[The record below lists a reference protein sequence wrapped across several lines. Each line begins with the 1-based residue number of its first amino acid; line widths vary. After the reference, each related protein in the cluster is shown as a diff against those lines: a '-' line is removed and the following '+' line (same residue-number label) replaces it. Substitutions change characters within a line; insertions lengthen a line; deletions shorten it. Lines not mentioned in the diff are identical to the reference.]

1 MAWANV
7 RLGNKKR
14 GQFQFLIPVCEKEFP
29 SMPDVLQP
37 ESKDEQKNFSVG
49 IPMDSH
55 GFYLRGSAH
64 LDWGMKNRLS
74 RIFNPA
80 DGHTV
85 MLAFDHGYFMGPT
98 SGLERMDLA
107 IPPLLPHVDCL
118 MCTRGALRACI
129 SPEVNKPLV
138 LRCSTGVSILKELS
152 NEVIGVTVEDALRLN
167 ATAVTT
173 QVFVGGPHE
182 RESLDNMARLIN
194 EGLRY
199 GVPSLGV
206 TAVGRELVRDARYL
220 GLATRILAEL
230 GVHFVKTYYCEP
242 GFDEVV
248 AGCPV
253 PIVIAGGKKLPELDA
268 LTMCFKAIQQGA
280 AGVDMGRNIFLA
292 EDPVAMA
299 QAVAAVVHKKETAQG
314 AYDLY
319 QSLKGKGSKK
329 R

>member
-1 MAWANV
+1 
-7 RLGNKKR
+7 
-14 GQFQFLIPVCEKEFP
+14 
-29 SMPDVLQP
+29 MPDVLP
-37 ESKDEQKNFSVG
+37 VDTKEEQKNFSVG
-49 IPMDSH
+49 IPMEAH
-55 GFYLRGSAH
+55 GFFLRGSAH

-74 RIFNPA
+74 RIFNPG

-129 SPEVNKPLV
+129 PPEVNKPLV

-152 NEVIGVTVEDALRLN
+152 NEVIGVTIEDALRLH

-182 RESLDNMARLIN
+182 RESLDNMGRLIN

-253 PIVIAGGKKLPELDA
+253 PIVIAGGKKLPEREA
-268 LTMCFKAIQQGA
+268 LKMCFKAIQQGA

-299 QAVAAVVHKKETAQG
+299 QAVAAVVHKKETAER
-314 AYDLY
+314 AFDLY
-319 QSLKGKGSKK
+319 QSIKGKGPIK